1 MRPLHL
7 EAGGGVAGGGVVGPV
22 VRVHGG
28 RAPDLVRAVVAV
40 RHAVTAVAQ
49 LDTRAV
55 ITLSQQ
61 VRR

>member
-7 EAGGGVAGGGVVGPV
+7 EAGGGVAGGGVVGSV

>member
-55 ITLSQQ
+55 ITLSQH
-61 VRR
+61 VWR